1 MDYPNDQKREDQP
14 LHAELICRQSSDL
27 KLSLIHIFSKIY
39 PIEEFTA
46 AMEMADE
53 RTEPVVKVMLKF

>member
-1 MDYPNDQKREDQP
+1 MAKGRIDSK
-14 LHAELICRQSSDL
+14 
-27 KLSLIHIFSKIY
+27 KMVSKIY

-46 AMEMADE
+46 AMEMADK